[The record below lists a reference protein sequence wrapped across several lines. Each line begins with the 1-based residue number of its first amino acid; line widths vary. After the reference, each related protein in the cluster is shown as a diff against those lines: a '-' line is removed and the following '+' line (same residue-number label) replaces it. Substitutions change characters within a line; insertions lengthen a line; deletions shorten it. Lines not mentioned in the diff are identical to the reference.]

1 MVKEWKS
8 RRKKAAK
15 FISDHISID
24 IEAGII
30 LGSGLG
36 DLCDDIEDEVVI
48 PFTDIPYFPQSTV
61 KGHSG
66 ELVIGKKHGKNL
78 LLMNGRVHFYEGYSM
93 KEIAF
98 PIWVMKEIGIKN
110 LLITNAAGGLNKT
123 FRPGDIMIITDH
135 LNFMG
140 TNPLIGSN
148 DQEIGP
154 RFPAMTEAH
163 PREMI
168 ALAEKSAAEI
178 NLHVMKGVYV
188 AITGPVYETTAMSK
202 FQRLIGGDAVGM
214 STVPE
219 LIAAT
224 HAGMNNLA
232 ISCITDIVR
241 DNPGDALTHE
251 EVIAVAKKTRP
262 KFIKFMKQIIK
273 NI

>member
-1 MVKEWKS
+1 VKSWKAKRKEATDFLLERVSS
-8 RRKKAAK
+8 RLDTA
-15 FISDHISID
+15 
-24 IEAGII
+24 II

-36 DLCDDIEDEVVI
+36 DLSQEIDKKITI
-48 PFTDIPYFPQSTV
+48 SFADIPYFPQSTV

-66 ELVIGKKHGKNL
+66 EIVIGEKYGKNL

-93 KEIAF
+93 KEIVF
-98 PIWVMKEIGIKN
+98 PVRVMKELGIGN
-110 LLITNAAGGLNKT
+110 LIITNAAGGLNKS
-123 FRPGDIMIITDH
+123 FKPGDLMIITDH

-140 TNPLIGSN
+140 TNPLIGAN
-148 DQEIGP
+148 DEEIGP
-154 RFPAMTEAH
+154 RFSAMTEAH
-163 PREMI
+163 PQEMI
-168 ALAEKSAAEI
+168 EIAEKSATEVD
-178 NLHVMKGVYV
+178 LHVMKGVYV

-202 FQRLIGGDAVGM
+202 FQRLIGADAVGM

-241 DNPGDALTHE
+241 DNPGNALTHE
-251 EVIAVAKKTRP
+251 EVVAVARKTKP